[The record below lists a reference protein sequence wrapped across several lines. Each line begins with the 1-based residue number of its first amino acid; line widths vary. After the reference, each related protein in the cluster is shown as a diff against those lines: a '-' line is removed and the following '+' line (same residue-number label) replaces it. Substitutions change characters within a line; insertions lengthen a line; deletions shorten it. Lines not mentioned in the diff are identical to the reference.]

1 MFKILVPNANVDKET
16 TAKTEAHQSGEEYR
30 VNQDITAPPD
40 PVEPG
45 STSDVPIHGEKT
57 NILFH
62 PTPSVSYEPM
72 YESLERKTTVLSGGV
87 LVAIIV
93 LGKLFGGA
101 LYGLI
106 PLGMFVA
113 SGIYLW
119 MKQIVLK
126 GREHEWQS
134 EKDRGKLVREIP

>member
-1 MFKILVPNANVDKET
+1 MDKAT

-72 YESLERKTTVLSGGV
+72 YESLEKKTTVLSGGV
-87 LVAIIV
+87 LVAIVV

-106 PLGMFVA
+106 PLGTCVA

-119 MKQIVLK
+119 MKQVVLK

-134 EKDRGKLVREIP
+134 EKDRGKLVR